1 MKRFLARKSKSLKF
15 KKEIPLNV
23 LTLMDKK
30 VEEFKLQVKG
40 IKFVDLKRTRVKFS
54 IVVNKKAASRM
65 AVLHETD
72 PECGCGA
79 PQVDFSPCGC
89 LFYAAE
95 KRGMPV
101 DGFLDE
107 HDTANTW
114 KEKYIGLPEYKIP
127 GNEVVHLLPSDGLAP
142 LPPVTYPLKPGRP
155 TKARIRSAA
164 EANKGLKKKSKY
176 SKEAQADTGE
186 AGQENEDEEGEEAT
200 VE

>member
-54 IVVNKKAASRM
+54 IVVNKKVASRM

-79 PQVDFSPCGC
+79 PQVNFSPC
-89 LFYAAE
+89 
-95 KRGMPV
+95 
-101 DGFLDE
+101 
-107 HDTANTW
+107 
-114 KEKYIGLPEYKIP
+114 
-127 GNEVVHLLPSDGLAP
+127 
-142 LPPVTYPLKPGRP
+142 
-155 TKARIRSAA
+155 
-164 EANKGLKKKSKY
+164 
-176 SKEAQADTGE
+176 
-186 AGQENEDEEGEEAT
+186 
-200 VE
+200 